1 MPIQN
6 PLNLV
11 HAIIVLWFSIVYRN
25 EFPETKNKLE
35 RKLKVET
42 KKILTAFPEKFK
54 SPKND
59 PREPVNE
66 NIDNGTI

>member
-1 MPIQN
+1 MNSLKQK
-6 PLNLV
+6 
-11 HAIIVLWFSIVYRN
+11 
-25 EFPETKNKLE
+25 KNKLE

-42 KKILTAFPEKFK
+42 RKQILTAFPEKFK